1 MRQPDPNKPVA
12 QMNEVT
18 SIDKR
23 TGKMCYHRKAP
34 MNRPPPG
41 DPYQTL
47 LVDPRKGVIELLG
60 SRAGSGMRWW
70 GNRRATSCLSPSPL
84 GGEGEK
90 DTPHPRPLSPKGR
103 GEKEGLYFT
112 NVPTR
117 SRKAALEGYSASF
130 LTSDLHRL
138 RRASS

>member
-1 MRQPDPNKPVA
+1 MRLIGCPGHGAWFLALPAQHLLLNRFEELPLILCAVTSIRQPDPNKPVA

-23 TGKMCYHRKAP
+23 TGKMCYHSKVP

-60 SRAGSGMRWW
+60 SRKPVPACG
-70 GNRRATSCLSPSPL
+70 
-84 GGEGEK
+84 GGEE
-90 DTPHPRPLSPKGR
+90 L
-103 GEKEGLYFT
+103 
-112 NVPTR
+112 
-117 SRKAALEGYSASF
+117 AALECGAGLRTSSRSA
-130 LTSDLHRL
+130 
-138 RRASS
+138 ASIAALDC